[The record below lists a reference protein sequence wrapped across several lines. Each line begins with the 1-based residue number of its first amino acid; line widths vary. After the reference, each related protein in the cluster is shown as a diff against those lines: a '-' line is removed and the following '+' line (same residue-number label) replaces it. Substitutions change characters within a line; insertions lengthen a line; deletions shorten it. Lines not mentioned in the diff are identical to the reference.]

1 MNDGNVAHPAAPSAP
16 RHLSPPWNR
25 WAMVRGAYRTVGR
38 FRADWSRLPRDA
50 WQRWL
55 WTVTWGLL
63 GGGLGMFALSLFMRR
78 LDRMGELAWERD
90 ALRWTLEA
98 SPLAFNTAIW
108 AETPGN
114 GVFMIPVML
123 CAALLA
129 VWLHRPLVALSILAS
144 YFMLDLIVGVGWLT
158 WARERPELV
167 LGGAASPGL
176 HAFPSGHV
184 AQVISAYG
192 FLIYLW
198 MRTSD
203 SAAER
208 LLAVLL
214 LMGATAVISLARLVL
229 GAHWPSD
236 MAAGALVGGFWLT
249 VTITALRR
257 AEAMLP
263 CDG

>member
-1 MNDGNVAHPAAPSAP
+1 
-16 RHLSPPWNR
+16 
-25 WAMVRGAYRTVGR
+25 MVRGAYRTVDR
-38 FRADWSRLPRDA
+38 FRGDWSQLPRAA
-50 WQRWL
+50 WRHWL
-55 WTVTWGLL
+55 WTLTWGLL
-63 GGGLGMFALSLFMRR
+63 GGGLGMFGLSLLGRR
-78 LDRMGELAWERD
+78 LQQEGKLAWD
-90 ALRWTLEA
+90 ADLLRWTLDV

-123 CAALLA
+123 CSALLA
-129 VWLHRPLVALSILAS
+129 VWLRRPLVALSILAS
-144 YFMLDLIVGVGWLT
+144 YFMLDLVVGVGWLT
-158 WARERPELV
+158 WARERPEVV
-167 LGGAASPGL
+167 LDGAASPGL

-192 FLIYLW
+192 FLVYLW
-198 MRTSD
+198 MRTSN

-236 MAAGALVGGFWLT
+236 MAAGALVGCFWLAVT
-249 VTITALRR
+249 VTALRR